1 MATTIIISLL
11 IGLTAGIFGGIL
23 GTGGGLIMI
32 PLMVEVLKLT
42 RHKSEWPRSLQT
54 SADAITYSLNSAID
68 ITAATLLVLTSVF
81 TASLGARSTHYFRA
95 ATS

>member
-11 IGLTAGIFGGIL
+11 IGLTASIFGGIL

-42 RHKSEWPRSLQT
+42 RHKSGGPGLYRH
-54 SADAITYSLNSAID
+54 
-68 ITAATLLVLTSVF
+68 
-81 TASLGARSTHYFRA
+81 RRMP
-95 ATS
+95 